1 MGVEMRLKNQNV
13 ILESFS
19 MELRSKCK
27 EKYGAILSAEHFSR
41 NYNLRANEVDSISR
55 ESARKWLRGIS
66 FPEPAKLMVLIDWLN
81 LDLNSVLTKH

>member
-1 MGVEMRLKNQNV
+1 MPLKHPNI

-19 MELRSKCK
+19 CELRLKCK
-27 EKYGAILSAEHFSR
+27 EKYGVILSAEHFSR
-41 NYNLRANEVDSISR
+41 NYNLRAEEVNSISR

-66 FPEPAKLMVLIDWLN
+66 FPEPARLMVLIAWLD